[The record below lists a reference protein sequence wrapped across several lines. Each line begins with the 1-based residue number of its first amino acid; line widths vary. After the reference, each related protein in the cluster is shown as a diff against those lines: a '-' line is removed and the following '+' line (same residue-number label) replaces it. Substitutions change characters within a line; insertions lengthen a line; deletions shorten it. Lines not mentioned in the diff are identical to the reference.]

1 MRTLAARHAKWIAV
15 GIALTVTGL
24 VWAGEPR
31 LQRLNLD
38 DTPSK
43 PRFEITGRVWP
54 ERHGDMDLCLWA
66 DDKLACVTFGVDD
79 NISPEHDWWL
89 EMGEKYDFRNT
100 WFVIVY
106 PQMFNYDGSTGK
118 NQGYFGTLATF
129 QRLFDAGHDV
139 QPHGTTAIN
148 RLSRGEYERDVRF
161 TQDMLRRIPG
171 NSANTY
177 AYPGGASEGHK
188 REVVARLCIGARGTV
203 GGINPVNRTDY
214 LCIRTGQVTT
224 EALAGMLDDPESPS
238 YRGWLSQFV
247 HSIAASSDPITRK
260 ALYDDFEVKFQR
272 VHEHRAD
279 IWVPTYREAFLYGQ
293 SRDTAR
299 LTPRAVT
306 TDEIRFILSDD
317 MNDDVYTYPLTVKVR
332 VDEDWD
338 AVEATQAGRN
348 IDSELVLH
356 EGGKFLLV
364 NVAPD
369 QGEVVLAKRPPAAC
383 LPPVIHPAS
392 GEYRDQIEIHL
403 ASPTSSAQIRYEIGG
418 ADPGPNSP
426 LYEKPVVIC
435 GDARVTSKAACFRED
450 LRPSPAV
457 VAMYDVRLDR
467 QPPTLVAADGATGTN
482 FIALTFSE
490 TLDKD
495 SAEAAENYT
504 IPGIAVEK
512 AALQVDGATV
522 ILHTANPTTGPA
534 TITIRGVKDLSDN
547 PIVQQGPATLR
558 AGAAAPTDGLVGHF
572 RFDESPDAASVLDSC
587 GAAAPGLIQGAPR
600 RTATEKGPAIAF
612 DGRTS
617 LAIPN
622 CTFDL
627 DKSNAFTVAF
637 WVRFDGALKGQLVK
651 KGRYAVPFSARG
663 YAGRQS
669 IQVYARVGRDIRV
682 DLPGK
687 IRRKV
692 WTHVALTV
700 GDGKMVVYKNGDE
713 VATESL
719 NIKVKCPDEPV
730 FLGEG
735 FTGMIADLRIYNRA
749 LHPQRIAG
757 LAGILNQHP

>member
-1 MRTLAARHAKWIAV
+1 MRHVRWIAI
-15 GIALTVTGL
+15 GIALTVGGL
-24 VWAGEPR
+24 AWAGEPR

-54 ERHGDMDLCLWA
+54 QRHGDTDLCLWA

-89 EMGEKYDFRNT
+89 EMGERYNFRNT

-106 PQMFNYDGSTGK
+106 PQMYNYDGSAGK

-148 RLSRGEYERDVRF
+148 RLSRAEYEKDVRF

-177 AYPGGASEGHK
+177 AYPGGASDEHK
-188 REVVARLCIGARGTV
+188 REVVAKLCIGARGTV
-203 GGINPVNRTDY
+203 GGINRVNRTDY
-214 LCIRTGQVTT
+214 LCINTGQVTEET
-224 EALAGMLDDPESPS
+224 LAGMLDDPKSPS

-247 HSIAASSDPITRK
+247 HSIATSSDPITRQS
-260 ALYDDFEVKFQR
+260 LYDDFELRLKR
-272 VHEHRAD
+272 VHDRRAD

-299 LTPRAVT
+299 LTPRAVAPG
-306 TDEIRFILSDD
+306 EIRFTLIDD

-332 VDEDWD
+332 VNDDWD

-364 NVAPD
+364 KVVPD
-369 QGEVVLAKRPPAAC
+369 QGEVVLAKGLPAVC
-383 LPPVIHPAS
+383 LPPVICPAS
-392 GEYRDQIEIHL
+392 GKYRDKVEIRL
-403 ASPTSSAQIRYEIGG
+403 TSPTSNAQIRYAIGD

-426 LYEKPVVIC
+426 LYEKPVVIH
-435 GDARVTSKAACFRED
+435 GDAKVAFKAACFRED
-450 LRPSPAV
+450 LRPSPAAD
-457 VAMYDVRLDR
+457 AMYDVRLDK
-467 QPPTLVAADGATGTN
+467 QPPTLVAADSVSGTS
-482 FIALTFSE
+482 FVGLTFSE
-490 TLDKD
+490 MVHRN
-495 SAEAAENYT
+495 SAETPANYT
-504 IPGIAVEK
+504 ISGIVVEK
-512 AALQVDGATV
+512 AVLQADGATV

-534 TITIRGVKDLSDN
+534 TIAVRGVEDLSGN
-547 PIVQQGPATLR
+547 PIAQQDPATLR
-558 AGAAAPTDGLVGHF
+558 VGTAATTDGLVGHF
-572 RFDESPDAASVLDSC
+572 RFDESPNATCVLDSC
-587 GAAAPGLIQGAPR
+587 GTAAPGLIEGAFR
-600 RTATEKGPAIAF
+600 RAANDKGPAIAF

-617 LAIPN
+617 LSIPN

-627 DKSNAFTVAF
+627 DKSNAFSVAF

-663 YAGRQS
+663 YAGRQA
-669 IQVYARVGRDIRV
+669 IQVYARIGRDIRV

-687 IRRKV
+687 IQRKV
-692 WTHVALTV
+692 WTHVGLAV
-700 GDGKMVVYKNGDE
+700 GDDKLAVYKNGEE
-713 VATESL
+713 VATERL
-719 NIKVKCPDEPV
+719 AIKVKCPNEPV

-749 LHPQRIAG
+749 LNSQQIAG
-757 LAGILNQHP
+757 LAGILLQRP